1 VNVRY
6 LVKSLQPDLGL
17 ATTTVDALDEA
28 DARRQVVALG
38 QAVVSVSR
46 DRGLRLGNRGAA
58 AAIKF
63 PVLLFSQELLALL
76 SSGVSIVEAV
86 ETLAEKE
93 PRAPVRAV
101 LQRILDSLREG
112 RTFSHALE
120 GIPQAFP
127 PLYVATVRASERTS
141 GLSEALGRYITYA
154 SQLET
159 LRGKLVSAAI
169 YPVMLIGVSSLVI
182 LFLMGYVVPRF
193 AHIYEDMGDQLPW
206 MSRLMMQWG
215 QAVEQHWPTLLA
227 AMVLLAVALAAGGAQ
242 LLGRGLVG
250 QLWRIPAVGERMRV
264 FQLARLYRTL
274 GMLLRGGIAIVP
286 ALDMVSG
293 LLSPAL
299 QQRLAVATRAIREG
313 RPMSHAFETQG
324 LTTAVALRMLR
335 VGERAGNM
343 GEMME
348 RAAAFHDE
356 ELARWA
362 EWATKLLGPVLML
375 FMGLVIGAIVVLM
388 YLPIFQLA
396 ETIQ

>member
-1 VNVRY
+1 MRY
-6 LVKSLQPDLGL
+6 LVKSLQPDLSMAVSAIDA
-17 ATTTVDALDEA
+17 ATAD
-28 DARRQVVALG
+28 DARRQVHALG
-38 QAVVSVSR
+38 HSVVSVSR
-46 DRGLRLGNRGAA
+46 ERGWSRGAA
-58 AAIKF
+58 RGASAAF
-63 PVLLFSQELLALL
+63 PLLLFSQELLSLL

-93 PRAPVRAV
+93 SRAPVRAV
-101 LQRILDSLREG
+101 LQQILLSLREG
-112 RTFSHALE
+112 QTFSGALQAL
-120 GIPQAFP
+120 PQNFP

-141 GLSEALGRYITYA
+141 NLGEALGRYIAYA
-154 SQLET
+154 TQLET

-169 YPVMLIGVSSLVI
+169 YPAMLIGVSSLVI

-193 AHIYEDMGDQLPW
+193 AHIYEDMGDQLPL
-206 MSRLMMQWG
+206 MSRLMLQWG
-215 QAVEQHWPTLLA
+215 QAVEQYWP
-227 AMVLLAVALAAGGAQ
+227 VLLGLLVALGVALTSGGGRWLAQ
-242 LLGRGLVG
+242 RIAG

-286 ALDMVSG
+286 ALEMVGG

-299 QQRLAVATRAIREG
+299 QPRLRAATGRIREG
-313 RPMSHAFETQG
+313 QPMSHAFEAQG
-324 LTTAVALRMLR
+324 LSTAVSLRMLR
-335 VGERAGNM
+335 VGERTGNM

-362 EWATKLLGPVLML
+362 EWATRLLGPALML
-375 FMGLVIGAIVVLM
+375 IMGLVIGAIVVLM

-396 ETIQ
+396 ESVQ